1 MKRARGVITGR
12 FRAVLVAF
20 VALAAP
26 ATASAAH
33 MPAIASAARTHASAA
48 AAAGFSAAQLRQID
62 SLVRSTRA
70 AGGYP
75 GLLVGVWGAHGE
87 RLVRAYGA
95 ARLTGAREVPLR
107 AADRFR
113 VGSITK
119 TMTATVVLRLVQEG
133 RLALSTPLSAFYPG
147 VLHAHEITIRQ
158 LLDHTSL
165 IPDLDRTTPESLL
178 RAPHQRFEPGEV
190 IGAALTQPF
199 FAPPWGYSDTN
210 YLLLGEIVRRITHHS
225 LTHELRRVVFGP
237 LGLVH
242 TSFDPGTRVPA
253 PAAHA
258 YTRLNGRVVD
268 VTRWTTSYAGAAGAV
283 VSTLADLRV
292 WARALA
298 RGTLLPRGLQR
309 ERLRWVQTGQAGFEY
324 GLGIFKIAGFVGHNG
339 LLPGYDCTM
348 LYSPARRTTIVVL
361 GNGNPELDEP
371 PPQPT
376 PSTLLLAVELGRIA
390 GGAAP
395 AA

>member
-1 MKRARGVITGR
+1 MKRAAGPVTGR
-12 FRAVLVAF
+12 VRGWLTALVLLTALAF
-20 VALAAP
+20 AAP
-26 ATASAAH
+26 A
-33 MPAIASAARTHASAA
+33 AARASL
-48 AAAGFSAAQLRQID
+48 SAAQLGRLD

-87 RLVRAYGA
+87 RFVRAYGA
-95 ARLTGAREVPLR
+95 ARLGRSHELPLR

-119 TMTATVVLRLVQEG
+119 TMTATVVLRLVQER
-133 RLALSTPLSAFYPG
+133 RLRLDTPLSAFYPG
-147 VLHAHEITIRQ
+147 VLHAHEITIRR

-178 RAPHQRFEPGEV
+178 RAPHQRFDPREV

-210 YLLLGEIVRRITHHS
+210 YLLLGQIVERITHHS
-225 LTHELRRVVFGP
+225 LARELRRDVFGP
-237 LGLVH
+237 LGLAH
-242 TSFDPGTRVPA
+242 TSFDPGTRAPA
-253 PAAHA
+253 PAAHG
-258 YTRLNGRVVD
+258 YTLLNGRTVD

-283 VSTLADLRV
+283 VSTLADLRR
-292 WARALA
+292 WAPALA
-298 RGTLLPRGLQR
+298 RGALLDRSLQR
-309 ERLRWVQTGQAGFEY
+309 ARLRWVQTGQRGFEY
-324 GLGIFKIAGFVGHNG
+324 GLGIFRIAGFVGHNG

-348 LYSPARRTTIVVL
+348 LYSPAQRTTIVVL
-361 GNGNPELDEP
+361 GNGNPQLDEP
-371 PPQPT
+371 APQPT

-390 GGAAP
+390 GGAPP
-395 AA
+395 AEG

>member
-1 MKRARGVITGR
+1 MKRAGGVITGR
-12 FRAVLVAF
+12 FRAVLAAF
-20 VALAAP
+20 VALVAP
-26 ATASAAH
+26 AVVAAAQA
-33 MPAIASAARTHASAA
+33 PAAAARTPSPAASY
-48 AAAGFSAAQLRQID
+48 SAAQMGEID
-62 SLVRSTRA
+62 SLVRSTRT

-87 RLVRAYGA
+87 RFVRAYGA
-95 ARLTGAREVPLR
+95 ARLAGARQVPLR

-119 TMTATVVLRLVQEG
+119 TMTATVVLRLVQER
-133 RLALSTPLSAFYPG
+133 RLRLDTPLSAFYPG

-225 LTHELRRVVFGP
+225 LAYELRRDVFAP
-237 LGLVH
+237 LHLRH
-242 TSFDPGTRVPA
+242 TSFDTGTRLPA
-253 PAAHA
+253 PAAHG
-258 YTRLNGRVVD
+258 YTLIGGRVVD
-268 VTRWTTSYAGAAGAV
+268 VADWTTSYSWAAGAV
-283 VSTLADLRV
+283 VSTLADMRR
-292 WARALA
+292 WTAALV
-298 RGTLLPRGLQR
+298 RGQLLSPRLQR
-309 ERLRWVQTGQAGFEY
+309 ERLRWVPTGHVGFEY

-339 LLPGYDCTM
+339 LLPGYDSTI
-348 LYSPARRTTIVVL
+348 LYSPSSRTTVVVL
-361 GNGNPELDEP
+361 GNGDPQLDEP
-371 PPQPT
+371 APQPT
-376 PSTLLLAVELGRIA
+376 PETLLLAIELGRIA
-390 GGAAP
+390 EGQP
-395 AA
+395 PT